1 MSLNGVIIGF
11 LPLYQPLKLTNRF
24 IPARDISSFAG
35 VLCIVCVFCDLILKP
50 VFYAQNHAFLSVYV
64 YTTTRRRSRQALFV
78 TLWAVSC
85 KMFPRGLIMQIKYSK
100 QAYKYLTKLHK
111 PKRDK
116 LISAINQIPEGDI
129 VKMRGIDNLYRLR
142 VNDYRVLF
150 TPEYDIIK
158 INKIG
163 SRGDIYK

>member
-1 MSLNGVIIGF
+1 
-11 LPLYQPLKLTNRF
+11 
-24 IPARDISSFAG
+24 
-35 VLCIVCVFCDLILKP
+35 
-50 VFYAQNHAFLSVYV
+50 
-64 YTTTRRRSRQALFV
+64 
-78 TLWAVSC
+78 
-85 KMFPRGLIMQIKYSK
+85 MQIKYSK

-129 VKMRGIDNLYRLR
+129 VKIRGIDNLYRLR

>member
-1 MSLNGVIIGF
+1 M
-11 LPLYQPLKLTNRF
+11 
-24 IPARDISSFAG
+24 
-35 VLCIVCVFCDLILKP
+35 
-50 VFYAQNHAFLSVYV
+50 H
-64 YTTTRRRSRQALFV
+64 
-78 TLWAVSC
+78 
-85 KMFPRGLIMQIKYSK
+85 IKYSK

-116 LISAINQIPEGDI
+116 LIEAIENIPAGDI

-142 VNDYRVLF
+142 VNDYRVLY

-158 INKIG
+158 IEKIG